1 MENKETSILIIEDD
15 KDIVEM
21 LSFHL
26 KKNNYTILY
35 SYNGENGLN
44 TARENNPDLILL
56 ELMFKLKI

>member
-1 MENKETSILIIEDD
+1 MENKEISILIIEDD

-35 SYNGENGLN
+35 SYNGENG
-44 TARENNPDLILL
+44 
-56 ELMFKLKI
+56 

>member
-26 KKNNYTILY
+26 KKKQLY
-35 SYNGENGLN
+35 NSLF
-44 TARENNPDLILL
+44 LQW
-56 ELMFKLKI
+56 